1 MDWFSLLE
9 RIRKLETPFETSGV
23 AGAGLSP
30 KDASAWISKFVK
42 WGYAKRVGSTPNDGR
57 KPTGLYEL
65 TAYGREV
72 SPKHVNRLALM
83 LEASKAAEAA
93 RGTKS
98 EAAAMGRLF
107 KLTREIEEAL
117 SESRKAGK

>member
-9 RIRKLETPFETSGV
+9 RIRKLDGPFRTSTV

-42 WGYAKRVGSTPNDGR
+42 WGYAKRTGSSPNGSH
-57 KPTGLYEL
+57 KPTGIYEL
-65 TAYGREV
+65 TDYGMKV

-83 LEASKAAEAA
+83 LEASKALEEV

-107 KLTREIEEAL
+107 KLAHEIEKAL
-117 SESRKAGK
+117 NESRKAGK